1 MIVTDTILVGYTMV
15 SGTWGVQLALL
26 VSSLFNYFVSPN
38 PSIPRLPIITE
49 AQYQVEM
56 EEL

>member
-26 VSSLFNYFVSPN
+26 VSSLFNYFVTPN
-38 PSIPRLPIITE
+38 PNIPRLPIIPE
-49 AQYQVEM
+49 AQY
-56 EEL
+56 